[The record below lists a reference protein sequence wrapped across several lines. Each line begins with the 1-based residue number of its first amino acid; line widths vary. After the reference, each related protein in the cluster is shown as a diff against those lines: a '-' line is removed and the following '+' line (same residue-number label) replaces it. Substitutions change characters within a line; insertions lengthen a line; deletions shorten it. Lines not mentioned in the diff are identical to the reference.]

1 MEGFSVRS
9 CQIQFHSYGEF
20 CVFFS
25 DHTLPGSR
33 GLRVFLR
40 RQVSVPAGWPA
51 APSSSSSPSFPLGP
65 LAEGLFMEE
74 RTQEPGE
81 GQGPGPLSKLTA
93 VGGTQWQTLCP
104 PAPVP
109 PTPVSPP
116 SCVPPHSCVHCPAE
130 QLGCLPSV
138 LRGLR
143 PYHNCREQGSM
154 TEQWAWRS
162 HSTCLLGF
170 LAGKPGSREAQHRG
184 RKDGFPPSQSLPVG
198 HQVLASFSCC
208 WALAFRIV
216 G

>member
-9 CQIQFHSYGEF
+9 CQIQFHSSGEF

-25 DHTLPGSR
+25 DHTVPGSR

-40 RQVSVPAGWPA
+40 RHVSVPAGWPA
-51 APSSSSSPSFPLGP
+51 APPSSLSPSFPLGP

-74 RTQEPGE
+74 GAQEPGE

-93 VGGTQWQTLCP
+93 VGGTQWQTLRP
-104 PAPVP
+104 PAPVS

-143 PYHNCREQGSM
+143 PYHACWEQGSM
-154 TEQWAWRS
+154 TEPLNLSFRLPCWEDRK
-162 HSTCLLGF
+162 HSTEAAGMGSLPPSPSQGTSGPRKFQLLLG
-170 LAGKPGSREAQHRG
+170 L
-184 RKDGFPPSQSLPVG
+184 
-198 HQVLASFSCC
+198 SFQDC
-208 WALAFRIV
+208 RIA
-216 G
+216 